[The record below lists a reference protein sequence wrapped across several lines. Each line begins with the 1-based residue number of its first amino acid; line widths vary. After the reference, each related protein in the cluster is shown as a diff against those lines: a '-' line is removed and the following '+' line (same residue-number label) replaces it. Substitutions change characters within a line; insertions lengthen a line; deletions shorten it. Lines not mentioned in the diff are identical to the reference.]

1 MRKESPSGLD
11 AQGKDWLLV
20 TGIYFEKGKQKSYA
34 YMASR
39 ATIWDHE
46 LIAWP
51 NRREKRG

>member
-1 MRKESPSGLD
+1 M
-11 AQGKDWLLV
+11 